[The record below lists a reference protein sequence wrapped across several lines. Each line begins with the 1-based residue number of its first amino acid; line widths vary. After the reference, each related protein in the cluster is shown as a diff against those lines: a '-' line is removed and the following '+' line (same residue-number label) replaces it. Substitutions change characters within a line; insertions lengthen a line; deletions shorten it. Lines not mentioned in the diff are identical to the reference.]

1 MRIWRTRGG
10 TAIIYRPLSKWTGGV
25 FISKIDYKTRQRN
38 VWFIF
43 IAAVLYS
50 IGGLGIKLIP
60 WNGLSINAARNMIA
74 VLVVGLFLLLTRHSI
89 RLNRWIALGAL
100 CVCSTNVLFSMAN
113 KMTTAA
119 NSIVLQFT
127 APIFVII
134 LAAFFQKKKPAKI
147 DIAACAVVFVGVVFF
162 FLDSLTPGGVLG
174 NILALVSGVTYAG
187 VFMLNEFPD
196 ADPICSVF
204 WGDVVSILVGLPFL
218 VQETNI
224 TPIAIGSVVILG
236 VFQVGLA
243 YVLMCIG
250 LKTTPPV
257 TASLISGIE
266 PILNPILVALF
277 YHENIGYMA
286 LIGAVIVVVAVVW
299 YNIEKGKTLRS

>member
-1 MRIWRTRGG
+1 ME
-10 TAIIYRPLSKWTGGV
+10 LDD
-25 FISKIDYKTRQRN
+25 KIRRRN
-38 VWFIF
+38 VWFVF

-60 WNGLSINAARNMIA
+60 WNGMSINAARNMIA
-74 VLVVGLFLLLTRHSI
+74 VIVVGLFLLLTRHPI
-89 RLNRWIALGAL
+89 RLNRWIALGGL
-100 CVCSTNVLFSMAN
+100 CVCSTNILFSLAN

-119 NSIVLQFT
+119 NAIVLQFT

-134 LAAFFQKKKPAKI
+134 LAMIFQKKRPHKL
-147 DIAACAVVFVGVVFF
+147 DIAACIVVFVGVLFF
-162 FLDSLTPGGVLG
+162 FMDSLTAGGMFG
-174 NILALVSGVTYAG
+174 NILALISGVTYAG
-187 VFMLNEFPD
+187 VFMLNEFPN

-218 VQETNI
+218 VQENTI
-224 TPIAIGSVVILG
+224 TPVVIGSVVVLG

-277 YHENIGYMA
+277 YHETIGCMA
-286 LIGAVIVVVAVVW
+286 LVGAGIVIVAVVW
-299 YNIEKGKTLRS
+299 YNIEKGKNLHSSF